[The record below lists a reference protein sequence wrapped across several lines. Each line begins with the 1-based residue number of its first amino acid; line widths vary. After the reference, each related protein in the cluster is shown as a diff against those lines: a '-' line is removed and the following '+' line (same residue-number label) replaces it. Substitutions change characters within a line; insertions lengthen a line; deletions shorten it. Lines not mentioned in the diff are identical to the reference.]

1 MVAMKKDKSKNPT
14 VKKSDEEIGKEAADI
29 AHDEILKRCDK
40 IGMTTDKVL
49 KRINEGLD
57 ATENKVF
64 YDKDRGK
71 CVLSPALIAWGP
83 RTDSINQAMTVR
95 GMKAPEKIE
104 HTINDLPGLLR
115 AARERAAK
123 R

>member
-1 MVAMKKDKSKNPT
+1 MVAMDKSKNPT
-14 VKKSDEEIGKEAADI
+14 VKKSDEEIGKEAAAI
-29 AHDEILKRCDK
+29 AHSEILKRCDD
-40 IGMTTDKVL
+40 IGLTADKVL
-49 KRINEGLD
+49 MRINDGLD
-57 ATENKVF
+57 AKENKVF
-64 YDKDRGK
+64 YDKDRGR
-71 CVLSPALIAWGP
+71 CVLSPDLIAWGV
-83 RTDSINQAMTVR
+83 RTNSIDQAMTVR

>member
-1 MVAMKKDKSKNPT
+1 MVAMKKDKKSNQKQ
-14 VKKSDEEIGKEAADI
+14 KSDEEIGKEAAEI

-40 IGMTTDKVL
+40 IGVTTDKVL
-49 KRINEGLD
+49 TRINEGLD

-64 YDKDRGK
+64 YDKDRGR
-71 CVLSPALIAWGP
+71 CVLSPDLIAWGV
-83 RTDSINQAMTVR
+83 RTNSIDQAMTVR